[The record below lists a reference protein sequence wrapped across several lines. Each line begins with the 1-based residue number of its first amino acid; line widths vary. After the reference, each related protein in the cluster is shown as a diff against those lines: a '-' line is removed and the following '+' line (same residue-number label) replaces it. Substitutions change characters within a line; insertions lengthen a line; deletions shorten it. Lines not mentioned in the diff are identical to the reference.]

1 MANRAYASI
10 WLREFP
16 EETLLENWGKFL
28 ATVPH
33 SGQSQSF
40 SYLLI
45 RAVDEAES
53 PIFEQDLRSIDA
65 DASTVVELTSN
76 YLHSDC
82 SYETQAAWDLWLYDP
97 AVLKWELRP
106 QPLGVYCFGE
116 DFGDRDW
123 QTNGHFMVDAGFEHL
138 FTGHAGLLV
147 SGDSERSALKHPDE
161 QRFVSLMSQPKN
173 LSDYREKTQQNI
185 RKLYEWMRKVET
197 ALPVSRTSLWSE
209 GEENFEARVEEILAK
224 H

>member
-97 AVLKWELRP
+97 AGLKWELQP
-106 QPLGVYCFGE
+106 QPLGLSCFGE

-123 QTNGHFMVDAGFEHL
+123 EKNGHFMVDAGFEHP